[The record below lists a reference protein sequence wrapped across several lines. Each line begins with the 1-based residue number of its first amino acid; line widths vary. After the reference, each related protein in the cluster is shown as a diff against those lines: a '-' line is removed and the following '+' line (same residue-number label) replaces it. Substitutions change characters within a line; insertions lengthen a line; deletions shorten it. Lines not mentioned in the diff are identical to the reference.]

1 MRKYYSC
8 YLKLFVL
15 AFFAHTTVAQN
26 DSINKLFPIADKD
39 EIFGLERNLKDPN
52 RLDQEFY
59 FNKQIFFTAKLDSKV
74 ISSYFYLNTK
84 TGYSMLDKDFFYKA
98 EPASKIDAHITFPKE
113 KEYFLYFIDTYKNA
127 KLSRITKTSIPL
139 GPPFL
144 EEPEEFLRHFKDWF
158 GKDTGGTEFLGENG
172 RLKSDAYVGAFNGSD
187 ITIYLSKE
195 THTSIQD
202 NYCVGWLGLGY
213 IRLDAEFT
221 CLITRVLSAWS
232 KYQIDLMV
240 EKDVNFVF
248 DGKQYQSVQAKMN
261 EVTTAVDINR
271 EKDKE
276 QVQERINRTDDA
288 TEKELLAKLEKAKE
302 KKMSKASKNLKNIEV
317 KDGKVEDFY
326 SQMNKQFSNP
336 LDDIELFEAENNL
349 KIYQTKKKLNK
360 ETKPSKRDN
369 LNQELQTYIKMN
381 QKLEKY
387 RHLFEELQVRYAKDQ
402 KKLLSEN
409 TILYQQM
416 LTDLVSAH

>member
-1 MRKYYSC
+1 MKKEFILLLSIF
-8 YLKLFVL
+8 LFCKAEGQIKPEIKAKSDVL
-15 AFFAHTTVAQN
+15 SSFDN
-26 DSINKLFPIADKD
+26 IKN
-39 EIFGLERNLKDPN
+39 PN

-59 FNKQIFFTAKLDSKV
+59 FNKQIFFTVKLDGKV

-84 TGYSMLDKDFFYKA
+84 TGYSLLDKDFFYKA
-98 EPASKIDAHITFPKE
+98 EPSSKIDAHITFPKE
-113 KEYFLYFIDTYKNA
+113 KEYFLYFVDAYKNA

-144 EEPEEFLRHFKDWF
+144 EDPEEFLRYFKDWF
-158 GKDTGGTEFLGENG
+158 GQDVSGTEFLGESG

-195 THTSIQD
+195 THTTIQD

-213 IRLDAEFT
+213 VRLDGEFT
-221 CLITRVLSAWS
+221 RLITRVLSAWS

-240 EKDVNFVF
+240 EKDVNFIF

-261 EVTTAVDINR
+261 GVTTAVDINR

-276 QVQERINRTDDA
+276 QAQERINRTDDA
-288 TEKELLAKLEKAKE
+288 TEKELLARLEKAKE
-302 KKMSKASKNLKNIEV
+302 KKMGKASKKLKNIEV

-326 SQMNKQFSNP
+326 KQMNKNFGNP
-336 LDDIELFEAENNL
+336 LDDIDLFEAENNL
-349 KIYQTKKKLNK
+349 KIYQTNKKLSK
-360 ETKPSKRDN
+360 EKNQSKRND
-369 LNQELQTYIKMN
+369 LNSELQGYVGMK

-387 RHLFEELQVRYAKDQ
+387 RHLFEALQTQYAKDQ

-409 TILYQQM
+409 GILYQQM
-416 LTDLVSAH
+416 LQDFASGN